1 MFHCGRQNKGYPVR
15 KLPLLLL
22 FVAVVAGAASN
33 WLRVGKSPRA
43 EVYVDTLSVERP
55 FEHLKFWTL
64 LQYKARQSG
73 GWISERR
80 LFLFSCKS
88 HSLEWQ
94 QSMYYADSMG
104 DGELLDVH
112 TLNKYG
118 NDDLVAREFDPS
130 TSEGKSNY
138 KEAVP
143 ESAFVDV
150 FQSMC

>member
-1 MFHCGRQNKGYPVR
+1 VQNPPF
-15 KLPLLLL
+15 LFPFLLLL
-22 FVAVVAGAASN
+22 IAATTSATPN

-43 EVYVDTLSVERP
+43 EVYVDTQSVERP

-80 LFLFSCKS
+80 LFLFSCKT

-94 QSMYYADSMG
+94 QSMYYAESMG
-104 DGELLDVH
+104 DGELLDVR
-112 TLNKYG
+112 TLSKYG
-118 NDDLVAREFDPS
+118 NDDLAAKEFDPS

-143 ESAFVDV
+143 ESTFVDV
-150 FQSMC
+150 FHSMC